1 MTVLYTTG
9 MLAACSN
16 VNTSGAVTQRCS
28 ETSML
33 VVNDPLEH
41 TITRSPTLCLDT
53 PGPVSVMTP
62 LHSQPRPL
70 PIADGS
76 ATTPTEM
83 STSWLF
89 FVSAP
94 VYSCDKGVLLAHTT
108 ARFSP

>member
-9 MLAACSN
+9 MLAASSN
-16 VNTSGAVTQRCS
+16 VMVSGVATQRCS

-41 TITRSPTLCLDT
+41 TMTRSPTRCFDT
-53 PGPVSVMTP
+53 PGPTSVITP

-76 ATTPTEM
+76 ATTPTEI
-83 STSWLF
+83 STS
-89 FVSAP
+89 
-94 VYSCDKGVLLAHTT
+94 YLLLCQLCIT
-108 ARFSP
+108 AVIKWFRGDMWIASFSP